1 MVHTYPPPTPSLQ
14 GRGYR
19 VAVRTLVVV
28 PLPEIV
34 TEASGGAYSEA
45 GVYLGLVLLVVINRR
60 HDDRERDL

>member
-1 MVHTYPPPTPSLQ
+1 M
-14 GRGYR
+14 
-19 VAVRTLVVV
+19 RTLVVV